1 MLVPVVVCYGNDQDI
16 VLSCIHYTCT
26 FYSSIYEYVNT
37 SWKTFHCF
45 MTGLSSPSGEG
56 VIGIGLDSC
65 VMRTRHSGI
74 FLIQTTDLYPIL

>member
-1 MLVPVVVCYGNDQDI
+1 MIMIRTLCSVAYT
-16 VLSCIHYTCT
+16 IHAHFTHPFT
-26 FYSSIYEYVNT
+26 SMYV
-37 SWKTFHCF
+37 WKTCHCF

-74 FLIQTTDLYPIL
+74 FLIQTTDLYPML